1 MAKEMTYKNTLEVD
15 ELVYDMLAA
24 NPIGKYHRMEDV
36 YDDVLVL
43 ARVDAEKAYAA
54 DGKKWPETLE
64 GVRAAREPFMMAR
77 YMRFVD
83 EDRAALLKELA
94 RRGID
99 ETKALDAFINALNK
113 IRVIDD
119 KKEFMDAL
127 AENAYAKCAF
137 NLVLYELLK

>member
-1 MAKEMTYKNTLEVD
+1 MAKL
-15 ELVYDMLAA
+15 YDVTVPTIVEHAD
-24 NPIGKYHRMEDV
+24 YT
-36 YDDVLVL
+36 
-43 ARVDAEKAYAA
+43 KAHMGLTTWQDAA

-64 GVRAAREPFMMAR
+64 GVRAAREPFMTAR

-99 ETKALDAFINALNK
+99 EAKALDAFTKALDK
-113 IRVIDD
+113 IQGLND
-119 KKEFMDAL
+119 KKEVMDAL

-137 NLVLYELLK
+137 NLALYELLK

>member
-1 MAKEMTYKNTLEVD
+1 MAKEMTYENTLKVD
-15 ELVYDMLAA
+15 EFVYGMLAA
-24 NPIGKYHRMEDV
+24 NPIGKYHRMEDI

-64 GVRAAREPFMMAR
+64 GVRAAREPFMMAQ

-83 EDRAALLKELA
+83 EDRAELLKELA

-99 ETKALDAFINALNK
+99 ETKALDAFTRALDK
-113 IRVIDD
+113 IRAIDD
-119 KKEFMDAL
+119 KKEVMDAL

-137 NLVLYELLK
+137 NLTLYEFLM

>member
-99 ETKALDAFINALNK
+99 ETKALDAFINAMDK
-113 IRVIDD
+113 IRAIDD
-119 KKEFMDAL
+119 KKEIMDAL
-127 AENAYAKCAF
+127 AKNAYAKCAF
-137 NLVLYELLK
+137 NLMLYELLK

>member
-1 MAKEMTYKNTLEVD
+1 MGKVSYNDVLEINKFVD
-15 ELVYDMLAA
+15 EMLAA
-24 NPIGKYHRMEDV
+24 NPIGKYHRMEDI

-99 ETKALDAFINALNK
+99 ETKALDAFINAMDK
-113 IRVIDD
+113 IRAIDD
-119 KKEFMDAL
+119 KKEIMDAL

>member
-1 MAKEMTYKNTLEVD
+1 MAKEMAYKNALAID
-15 ELVYDMLAA
+15 EFVYDVLAA
-24 NPIGKYHRMEDV
+24 NPIGKYHRMEDI

-64 GVRAAREPFMMAR
+64 GVRAAREPFMTAR

-99 ETKALDAFINALNK
+99 EAKALDAFTKALDK
-113 IRVIDD
+113 IQGLND
-119 KKEFMDAL
+119 KKEVMDAL

-137 NLVLYELLK
+137 NLALYELLK

>member
-1 MAKEMTYKNTLEVD
+1 MAKEMTYENTLEAD
-15 ELVYDMLAA
+15 EFVYNLLAA
-24 NPIGKYHRMEDV
+24 NPIGKYHRMEDI

-64 GVRAAREPFMMAR
+64 GVRAAGEPFMMAR

-83 EDRAALLKELA
+83 EDRDALLKELA

-113 IRVIDD
+113 IRAIDD
-119 KKEFMDAL
+119 KKEVMDAL

-137 NLVLYELLK
+137 NLALYEFLM